1 MFCQFKLYCSD
12 QSFIEVN
19 IVAIALMHF
28 ESALFGC
35 LSGKS
40 SLLRTELDACLKQSS
55 KWMGSGHAALHPQH
69 PSFMQGGMVRGKSS
83 LWKSDFTSWNKKG
96 WTVHLSGLNGAVPG
110 KRQRPKRFQYH
121 IIQE

>member
-1 MFCQFKLYCSD
+1 MFKQEEFAVED
-12 QSFIEVN
+12 RV
-19 IVAIALMHF
+19 
-28 ESALFGC
+28 GC
-35 LSGKS
+35 LPQAQG
-40 SLLRTELDACLKQSS
+40 S
-55 KWMGSGHAALHPQH
+55 KWMGSGRAALHPQH